1 VTYSAYHFTARGAAL
16 LGSAACVLWGIVAF
30 VLGVGTIGARAGAQ
44 PAPDPLS
51 TYHVRTFT
59 LADGLPV
66 GDARYLAQPGNGPVY
81 MSTARGLAA
90 FDGYAFH
97 NVPLPGFESHVIET
111 AYLDRTG
118 RLWLLTKENELGY
131 VEDEQFHLMP
141 PLRALERSISN
152 AIHET
157 ADGLLWIR
165 SARGVVRVDPDSQ
178 APYTHL
184 TMAHGLPGG
193 VVRLVAD
200 APGGRRL
207 MATRDGMAFI
217 APDAS
222 QSAGV
227 RFEPFVPRGLSP
239 YADHPYGVWANPSG
253 IWIAFDDHVRQYRL
267 QEASDA
273 LPRALSFT
281 RYDRSDQTPTLHLD
295 SLKLQPGQAV
305 RLPAGLGAHFKLD
318 DPGSSRLSETARHL
332 LYAGRGTYWFT
343 FIANGVQTV
352 YRLQEDQVT
361 PFRLQ
366 PHLTFTSINNLVLD
380 HEGSLWIGTDRG
392 LVQLAPRAVSALT
405 ERSGLAET
413 FTLPVLQ
420 TRDGALWVGTWGG
433 GLHRFSDGRLTRRYT
448 AADGLPDDR
457 IRSLHESRDG
467 TLWVGTGL
475 GAATLQ
481 DDQFAARPARIGEV
495 RDFAETPDGT
505 LWMGTSAQLVR
516 RTPAGEWVKPDS
528 AFWSGRQIW
537 ALHAARDG
545 SLWIGSENGLYRYVG
560 NRLHTYGPAEGLQS
574 PFVVAIHE
582 EADGTLWFSTYEDG
596 LHRYQGG
603 RFVAITTRE
612 GLHHNGV
619 WRMLWDMRGGIWMS
633 SDQGVFRVE
642 HARLHAVA
650 DALEQ
655 GRRPAP
661 LDPLVFTESEG
672 LPSRECN
679 RAGPGGWPLADGR
692 LAFNNLRGLVVID
705 PERALTPPPPP
716 RTILHRIVADGT
728 TVEAGPRGS
737 ATIPAGTK
745 QLRFDFAA
753 LSFVAPGQNHYRYR
767 LRGYD
772 EAWVDGGTRP
782 TASYTNLSPEE
793 YVIEVQSASGLSA
806 WGPATTATLT
816 LRPQVWQTGWFR
828 LLVLGTVVGLL
839 AAAYQYRVRRLL
851 EMERLRLR
859 LASDLHDDVGS
870 NISSIALISD
880 MLRAGLR
887 RNDVDER
894 HLQRIHAA
902 AEDTVRALR
911 DIIWLVDPKHST
923 LADLVRKMRRVRH
936 TLLNGTAC
944 TFEATPMAP
953 RPLDMN
959 TMRNVFLIYKE
970 ALHNIAKHAGAH
982 RVRITV
988 DAQDGRFTLQIQD
1001 DGHGFD
1007 ETAIERGHGL
1017 ANMRR
1022 RAQAMGGQIAIESKP
1037 GIGTR
1042 ITFTAKMA

>member
-1 VTYSAYHFTARGAAL
+1 MAGGC
-16 LGSAACVLWGIVAF
+16 GSWAH
-30 VLGVGTIGARAGAQ
+30 AQ

-66 GDARYLAQPGNGPVY
+66 GDARHLAQPANGPVY

-97 NVPLPGFESHVIET
+97 TVPLPGFESHVIET
-111 AYLDRTG
+111 AHLDRAG

-131 VEDEQFHLMP
+131 VEDERFHLMP

-165 SARGVVRVDPDSQ
+165 SANGIVRVDPDAQ
-178 APYTHL
+178 DPYTHL
-184 TMAHGLPGG
+184 TTAHGLPGDA
-193 VVRLVAD
+193 VRFVTD
-200 APGGRRL
+200 APRGRRL
-207 MATRDGMAFI
+207 VVMRDGMAFI

-222 QSAGV
+222 QSARV
-227 RFEPFVPRGLSP
+227 RFESFAPPGISPSPRQT
-239 YADHPYGVWANPSG
+239 YDVWANAAG
-253 IWIAFDDHVRQYRL
+253 IWIAFDDHVRQYHL
-267 QEASDA
+267 SESSDA
-273 LPRALSFT
+273 SPRAPSFT
-281 RYDRSDQTPTLHLD
+281 RYDRSPQTPTLHLD
-295 SLKLQPGQAV
+295 SLELRPGHAV
-305 RLPAGLGAHFKLD
+305 TFSSQLSINLGLNGSDAPRPADG
-318 DPGSSRLSETARHL
+318 PRRV
-332 LYAGRGTYWFT
+332 LYAGDGTYWFT
-343 FIANGVQTV
+343 FLGNGVQTV
-352 YRLQEDQVT
+352 YRLEDAQIT
-361 PFRLQ
+361 PFALHT
-366 PHLTFTSINNLVLD
+366 HLTFTSINNLVLD

-405 ERSGLAET
+405 ERSGLADT
-413 FTLPVLQ
+413 FTVPVLQ

-433 GLHRFSDGRLTRRYT
+433 GLHQFANGQLTRRYT
-448 AADGLPDDR
+448 TADGLPDDR
-457 IRSLHESRDG
+457 VRSLHESPHG
-467 TLWVGTGL
+467 TLWVGTRL
-475 GAATLQ
+475 GVAVLRNGQVDTQLTG
-481 DDQFAARPARIGEV
+481 IGGV

-516 RTPAGEWVKPDS
+516 RTPAGQWVKPDS

-537 ALHAARDG
+537 ALHAARNG

-560 NRLHTYGPAEGLQS
+560 NRLYTYGAAEGLQS
-574 PFVVAIHE
+574 SFVVAIHE

-596 LHRYQGG
+596 LHRYRDG
-603 RFVAITTRE
+603 RFVAVTTRE
-612 GLHHNGV
+612 GLHHNGI
-619 WRMLWDMRGGIWMS
+619 WRMLWDERGGIWMS

-655 GRRPAP
+655 SHQPEAR

-679 RAGPGGWPLADGR
+679 RAGPGGWHLADGR
-692 LAFNNLRGLVVID
+692 LAFNNLRGLVLID

-716 RTILHRIVADGT
+716 HTTLHRIVADGT
-728 TVEAGPRGS
+728 TVEAEPGGP
-737 ATIPAGTK
+737 ATVPAGTK

-782 TASYTNLSPEE
+782 TASYTNLAPDE
-793 YVIEVQSASGLSA
+793 YVFEVQGASGMSA
-806 WGPATTATLT
+806 WGPPTTAALT
-816 LRPQVWQTGWFR
+816 LRPLLWQAGWFR
-828 LLVLGTVVGLL
+828 LLMLGAVAGLL
-839 AAAYQYRVRRLL
+839 AAAYQYRVQRLL

-859 LASDLHDDVGS
+859 LAADLHDDVGS

-880 MLRAGLR
+880 MLKARVR
-887 RNDVDER
+887 HNDVSER

-911 DIIWLVDPKHST
+911 DIIWLVDPKHDT
-923 LADLVRKMRRVRH
+923 LADLVRKMRRGRH
-936 TLLNGTAC
+936 TLLNGIEC
-944 TFEATPMAP
+944 TFEVNTPVEP
-953 RPLDMN
+953 HPLDMD

-970 ALHNIAKHAGAH
+970 ALHNIAKHAAAQQ
-982 RVRITV
+982 VRITV
-988 DAQDGRFTLQIQD
+988 DEQGGRLTLQIQD

-1007 ETAIERGHGL
+1007 EAAIERGHGL

-1022 RAQAMGGQIAIESKP
+1022 RAQTVGGQIAIESTP

>member
-1 VTYSAYHFTARGAAL
+1 MIAAGPLLLPDPVLGAAYVL
-16 LGSAACVLWGIVAF
+16 LLSMGVFGIDP
-30 VLGVGTIGARAGAQ
+30 AGAQ
-44 PAPDPLS
+44 PLPKAPA
-51 TYHVRTFT
+51 TYQVRTFT

-66 GDARYLAQPGNGPVY
+66 GDARYLAQPANGPVY

-97 NVPLPGFESHVIET
+97 DVPLPGFESHVIET
-111 AYLDRTG
+111 AHLDRTG

-131 VEDEQFHLMP
+131 VEDGRFHLMP

-157 ADGLLWIR
+157 ADGMLWIR
-165 SARGVVRVDPDSQ
+165 SVRGVVRVNPDAQDPYM
-178 APYTHL
+178 PL
-184 TMAHGLPGG
+184 TMVHGLPGDA
-193 VVRLVAD
+193 VRAVTD

-207 MATRDGMAFI
+207 VIERDGMAFI

-227 RFEPFVPRGLSP
+227 RFEPLELPGLPPGSLTRHIW
-239 YADHPYGVWANPSG
+239 ANATGVWVAL
-253 IWIAFDDHVRQYRL
+253 DDHVRQYRL

-273 LPRALSFT
+273 SPRALSYT
-281 RYDRSDQTPTLHLD
+281 RYDLSDRTPTLHLD

-305 RLPAGLGAHFKLD
+305 RLPAQLSAHFKLD
-318 DPGSSRLSETARHL
+318 DPGSSRFSETPRHL

-343 FIANGVQTV
+343 FLGNGVQTV
-352 YRLQEDQVT
+352 YRLEEDQVT

-413 FTLPVLQ
+413 FTTPVLQ

-433 GLHRFSDGRLTRRYT
+433 GLHRFSDGQLARRYT
-448 AADGLPDDR
+448 AADGLPDGR
-457 IRSLHESRDG
+457 IRSLHESREG

-481 DDQFAARPARIGEV
+481 DDQIAARQTGIGEV

-516 RTPAGEWVKPDS
+516 RTPAGQWVKPDS

-560 NRLHTYGPAEGLQS
+560 HRLYTYGPAEGLQS

-603 RFVAITTRE
+603 RFVAVTARE

-619 WRMLWDMRGGIWMS
+619 WRMLWDVRGGIWMS

-655 GRRPAP
+655 GRRPEAP
-661 LDPLVFTESEG
+661 LDPLVFTEAEG

-679 RAGPGGWPLADGR
+679 RAGPGGWRLADGR
-692 LAFNNLRGLVVID
+692 LAFNSLRGLALID

-716 RTILHRIVADGT
+716 HTTLHRLVADGASVEISPSALA
-728 TVEAGPRGS
+728 TV
-737 ATIPAGTK
+737 PAGAK

-782 TASYTNLSPEE
+782 TASYTNLPPDE
-793 YVIEVQSASGLSA
+793 YTFEVQSASGMSA
-806 WGPATTATLT
+806 WGPTTAAAFT
-816 LRPQVWQTGWFR
+816 LRPLLWQTWWFR
-828 LLVLGTVVGLL
+828 LLVLGAVVGLL

-851 EMERLRLR
+851 AMERLRLR

-870 NISSIALISD
+870 NVSSIALISE
-880 MLRAGLR
+880 MLREHARRGGLGPDDR
-887 RNDVDER
+887 EQRQ
-894 HLQRIHAA
+894 LQRIHAA

-911 DIIWLVDPKHST
+911 DIIWLVDPKHDT
-923 LADLVRKMRRVRH
+923 LADLVRKMRRARH
-936 TLLNGTAC
+936 TLLNGTSC
-944 TFEATPMAP
+944 TFEASAP
-953 RPLDMN
+953 VAPHPLDMD
-959 TMRNVFLIYKE
+959 TMRNVFLLYKE
-970 ALHNIAKHAGAH
+970 ALHNIAKHAGAQH
-982 RVRITV
+982 VMIRV
-988 DAQDGRFTLQIQD
+988 DEQDRHLTLQIQD

-1007 ETAIERGHGL
+1007 EAAIERGHGL

-1022 RAQAMGGQIAIESKP
+1022 RARAVGGQIAIDSTP
-1037 GIGTR
+1037 GHGTR